1 MKTHRNLPFFVP
13 HAGCP
18 NCCVFCSQEKI
29 TGQRAEKDINTEV
42 AELRDM
48 LDKVNSGWDNSLIA
62 FFGGSFTA
70 IGRDRMETL
79 LTVANEYIKKGV
91 AQGIRIST
99 RPDKISG
106 DVLDVLER
114 YNVTHIELGIQS
126 TDERVLALSGRG
138 HTAVD
143 SFNAAELINKRG
155 FVLGGQMMVGLPGSD
170 EEKEIKT
177 AQDIVKMGAKE
188 ARIYPTV
195 VFENTELCRMAQR
208 GEYVPLGNDLAASR
222 TAKCYRIFHNADI
235 KVLRVGLHASE
246 NLAHAAGGANHP
258 AMGELVKSCVYTDI
272 ISEMA
277 GDCRGQ
283 RLEICV
289 QKCDISMLVG
299 HGRAAVK
306 RLMDITGAEEIEII
320 PMDVPQ
326 FSPRIIKRS
335 V

>member
-1 MKTHRNLPFFVP
+1 
-13 HAGCP
+13 
-18 NCCVFCSQEKI
+18 
-29 TGQRAEKDINTEV
+29 
-42 AELRDM
+42 M
-48 LDKVNSGWDNSLIA
+48 LDGVEKGWDNSLIA

-70 IGRDRMETL
+70 IDRERMETL
-79 LTVANEYIKKGV
+79 LSVANQYIKKGV

-99 RPDKISG
+99 RPDKISN
-106 DVLDVLER
+106 DVLDLLEK

-126 TDERVLALSGRG
+126 TDDSVLALSGRG
-138 HTAVD
+138 HTASH
-143 SFNAAELINKRG
+143 SFTAASLINKRG
-155 FVLGGQMMVGLPGSD
+155 FVLGGQMMVGLPGSN
-170 EEKEIKT
+170 EEKEIQT
-177 AQDIVKMGAKE
+177 ALDIVEMGAKE

-208 GEYVPLGNDLAASR
+208 GEYVPLDNGLAASR
-222 TAKCYRIFHNADI
+222 TAKCYRIFHNAGI
-235 KVLRVGLHASE
+235 RVLRVGLHASE

-272 ISEMA
+272 IAEMA

-283 RLEICV
+283 VLEIGV
-289 QKCDISMLVG
+289 RRCDISMLTG

-306 RLMDITGAEEIEII
+306 RLIDITGAREVTVV